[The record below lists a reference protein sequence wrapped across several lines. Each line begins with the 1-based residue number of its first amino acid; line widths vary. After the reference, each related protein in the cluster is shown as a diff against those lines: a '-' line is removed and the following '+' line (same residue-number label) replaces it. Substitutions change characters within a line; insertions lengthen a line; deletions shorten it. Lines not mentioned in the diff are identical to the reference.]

1 MRRIGQ
7 LLLLGMV
14 LACGQ
19 AGAQQ
24 LNCPYAWMGGGSAFG
39 GCSSPAP
46 KLAAASS
53 NAPAGVPLGENT
65 TIGASVG
72 SGRATAG
79 SMGYLPYGRE
89 GLERNYAGAHLNN
102 SYWFGRS
109 QFSTRFSL
117 LQGEEKLGGLGLGAG
132 YSPDYRSTWSQAS
145 ATARYGYYFEG
156 FTPYASVTLA
166 SDLTRSGLLPGM
178 GRQAWIPRVGVDFFA
193 RRGLTGGIAYSAE
206 QGSAV
211 KNEVWSANL
220 NYKF

>member
-1 MRRIGQ
+1 M
-7 LLLLGMV
+7 LGMG

-24 LNCPYAWMGGGSAFG
+24 LNCPYAWMAASNTLANCASPATKLAPAPGGSTG
-39 GCSSPAP
+39 M
-46 KLAAASS
+46 
-53 NAPAGVPLGENT
+53 PLGENWT
-65 TIGASVG
+65 LGASAG
-72 SGRATAG
+72 SGRAAAG

-102 SYWFGRS
+102 FYWFGRS
-109 QFSTRFSL
+109 QFSARLSV
-117 LQGEEKLGGLGLGAG
+117 LQAEEKLGGPGLGAG
-132 YSPDYRSTWSQAS
+132 YLPDYRGTWSLAS
-145 ATARYGYYFEG
+145 ATARYGYYFEN
-156 FTPYASVTLA
+156 FAPYASVTLA

-193 RRGLTGGIAYSAE
+193 RRGLSGGIAYSAE